1 VENSQ
6 QNTLLMEL
14 QLLRSENKKLKEAIK
29 QLEHSNSSGSTDE
42 AIMLPKGYSSKNLLD
57 AGILDTLPH
66 RIFVKN
72 TELTYIACNQLFA
85 KDLGVS
91 PDAIVGKNDF
101 DLYPTDMA
109 SMHQKDDL
117 YVMTTGNAKDYTECL
132 GENGSKKWFR
142 TVKSPLHNHIGDIV
156 GVVGVFEDVTMTMEA
171 TDNLRNSQELLS
183 VTLNSIGDG
192 VITTDNLGRVV
203 YLNPV
208 AEKLCGWNL
217 KDAIGLPL
225 IDVFHIVNAFTRQLA
240 ENPVEQ
246 ALKSGKVVG
255 LANHTMLLSKD
266 GNEYHIFDSAAP
278 IKNSEGEI
286 LGVVM
291 VFMDVTD
298 KYIKEQ
304 LLAESEK
311 RLRNIVECSTNTFY
325 SHDLEGNLTYIS
337 PQIKDLLG
345 YDVTEVFDNWTKRL
359 SDNPIN
365 AIGVANTQRAIDTG
379 ETSPPYELEFI
390 HKEGHKIWVEI
401 REAPVVEDGKVIG
414 IVGSNTNITK
424 RKIAEQMLMESEK
437 RLRNIVEYSTNTFYS
452 HDVKGNL
459 TYLSPQI
466 KDLLGYE
473 AHEIMGDW
481 SKTLSDNPIN
491 ATAEAITQR
500 AIDTGEA
507 PPPYELEFIHKAG
520 HKVWAEIRE
529 APVFEDGK
537 VVGIVGSH
545 TDITERK
552 IAEQMIKDSENRF
565 RSLFDQSYDAILLID
580 GETIVDCNFSA
591 TKMLNTPTE
600 QIIGKSVNS
609 FSPEYQSNG
618 ELSEKLS
625 REIIEDAY
633 NGIPCRF
640 DWQFWGA
647 ESSLIHTEVAINL
660 VKAGDRF
667 IIRALIRDITQRKL
681 AEQKLKEREE
691 MLAITLNSI
700 GDGMIATDNQGNVV
714 NMNPVAE
721 KMCGWSL
728 NEATGKKI
736 TEIFNIVHE
745 TTRALVSNPILTVL
759 ETKSVVGLAN
769 HTSLLSRCGKEY
781 NITDSAAPIIGND
794 GKMVGVIMVFSDV
807 TEKYQ
812 KTKALRQSEEKLRQ
826 IIENSINVF
835 YTHDANH
842 KLTFISPQIY
852 DLLGYT
858 DAESLEDWR
867 KFLSN
872 NPIND
877 QGIQNTILALETG
890 IHQPTFLLELKHKTG
905 RRITVE
911 VRESPVVVDGKVV
924 AIVGSFNDISSKVD
938 AERRIKES
946 EEKFRNIFDYSLD
959 AILLMEGPTIIECN
973 QSALRIFGCNPDQ
986 IVGHPIQNFCPESQ
1000 SSGEC
1005 SNSLAIELIEAA
1017 NLGLSQHFEW
1027 LHQRMDGTLFNAEV
1041 SLNRIELQNK
1051 FFLQAI
1057 VRDITA
1063 RKQAEEKLRVN
1074 EEKFRAI
1081 LENMSEGVLL
1091 SDIEDSI
1098 IYANPQVF
1106 EMFGLEPDCL
1116 NGRKGY
1122 QTLVHPD
1129 DWDSLR
1135 NKTSLRLQ
1143 GISDTYDVRCVKK
1156 SGEIFFAR
1164 IHGAPIKDPH
1174 GNITGTVGIISD
1186 VTKQR
1191 DSEINIR
1198 ILLTAIEQAPASI
1211 VVTDLKGN
1219 IKFVNRGFVEL
1230 TGYTKD
1236 EALGNNPRLLKSG
1249 LHDHAF
1255 HQNLWQTLNAGE
1267 TWYGEFINKKKDGTI
1282 FYEKATISPVYS
1294 PEGEI
1299 EHFIAVKED
1308 ITEQKK
1314 SAQEQ
1319 YLRLDRRR
1327 KVAEVIAM
1335 IATSENLVN
1344 GAVKELA
1351 EELMPPALE
1360 ILGVDYLG
1368 IWLFDDQFE
1377 YLENIASLSTSSG
1390 MYRSKTIYT
1399 EDAFKKEFDILRKN
1413 RYVDASYCRSDDR
1426 VAGYLE
1432 DYFVPNNIESTL
1444 DVAIVVNGV
1453 MLGVMSF
1460 EILHNTHEWQSE
1472 EISFAIQLADQMAL
1486 ALMHKEKK
1494 KAEGQIRLLSN
1505 AIEQSPISI
1514 AISNNNRI
1522 IEYVNARFIEQTG
1535 YSDIETIGKHFDFFH
1550 TSIFD
1555 ADRLE
1560 RLWDTVNGGKTW
1572 IDEILVS
1579 RKDGTTYWDRF
1590 MISPLFSSDGNISH
1604 FVEFRVDITRRKTA
1618 EVALKERER
1627 MFQTLINNLPGLVY
1641 RTSLDPD
1648 FKVNFISSGCFE
1660 ITGYLPEEF
1669 LTDKINFKE
1678 IILPQYREPIWNK
1691 WQEVVANRS
1700 IFTYEYE
1707 ILRQDGKTCWVW
1719 ERGQPIFN
1727 NQGEVLYLEG
1737 YMEDVSERKASEE
1750 EITRS
1755 RDRLQAFFD
1764 EDISADYISTVK
1776 GSLVICNQTFVKL
1789 FGFESKEEA
1798 YACPVK
1804 NLYWSKHDRIHFLD
1818 CLNKDG
1824 KVENYR
1830 MKYRSKNN
1838 KLIHGLINAKGE
1850 FDSNGNLVQIRGYIV
1865 DITLQETI
1873 HLELIKARD
1882 KAEESNRLKSAF
1894 LANMSHEIRT
1904 PMNGILGFTDLI
1916 KEPDLSGDE
1925 RNSFITIIKNSGL
1938 RLLKTVDDL
1947 INLSKIEA
1955 GMVEISTKSININTL
1970 LVELYTFFTVEA
1982 NKKGLQLRYTTT
1994 LENTFADITTDTD
2007 KLHAILTNLISNAI
2021 KYTHKGFVEFGCF
2034 PSEKAIQ
2041 FYVVDSGIGIEP
2053 ARQSAV
2059 FERFVQADIENR
2071 HAYQGA
2077 GLGLAI
2083 AKSFVEILEGRIW
2096 VESTPDVGSKF
2107 QFTLPFNKITT
2118 QNTSLELPGS
2128 SAIRVMRNDRI
2139 KILIAEDDNT
2149 SVSLLMRTLKPIA
2162 GEILVAPNGAEAI
2175 TIAKKN
2181 PDIKLILMDI
2191 SMPMVNGYEATR
2203 QIRTF
2208 NKEVCIIAQT
2218 AFAMFGDKE
2227 KAIEAGCNAY
2237 ISKPVKL
2244 DELKVLINKFLSNK
2258 HIK

>member
-1 VENSQ
+1 
-6 QNTLLMEL
+6 MEL

-29 QLEHSNSSGSTDE
+29 HLEHSNSSGSTDE

-156 GVVGVFEDVTMTMEA
+156 GVVGVFEDVTVRMEA

-225 IDVFHIVNAFTRQLA
+225 IDVFHIVNEFTRQLA

-311 RLRNIVECSTNTFY
+311 RLRNIVE
-325 SHDLEGNLTYIS
+325 
-337 PQIKDLLG
+337 
-345 YDVTEVFDNWTKRL
+345 
-359 SDNPIN
+359 
-365 AIGVANTQRAIDTG
+365 
-379 ETSPPYELEFI
+379 
-390 HKEGHKIWVEI
+390 
-401 REAPVVEDGKVIG
+401 
-414 IVGSNTNITK
+414 
-424 RKIAEQMLMESEK
+424 
-437 RLRNIVEYSTNTFYS
+437 YSTNTFYA

-507 PPPYELEFIHKAG
+507 PPPYELELLHKAG
-520 HKVWAEIRE
+520 HRVLVEIRE

-552 IAEQMIKDSENRF
+552 IAEQ
-565 RSLFDQSYDAILLID
+565 
-580 GETIVDCNFSA
+580 
-591 TKMLNTPTE
+591 
-600 QIIGKSVNS
+600 
-609 FSPEYQSNG
+609 
-618 ELSEKLS
+618 
-625 REIIEDAY
+625 
-633 NGIPCRF
+633 
-640 DWQFWGA
+640 
-647 ESSLIHTEVAINL
+647 
-660 VKAGDRF
+660 
-667 IIRALIRDITQRKL
+667 
-681 AEQKLKEREE
+681 KLKEREE
-691 MLAITLNSI
+691 MLAVTLNSI

-736 TEIFNIVHE
+736 TEIFHIVHE

-759 ETKSVVGLAN
+759 ETKSVVDLAN

-1230 TGYTKD
+1230 TGCTKD

-1453 MLGVMSF
+1453 MLGMMSF

-1618 EVALKERER
+1618 DVALKERER

-1641 RTSLDPD
+1641 RTAMDAHYS
-1648 FKVNFISSGCFE
+1648 VSFISSKCLE
-1660 ITGYLPEEF
+1660 ITGYSTADF
-1669 LTDKINFKE
+1669 VNSNITFTD

-1691 WQEVVANRS
+1691 WQEVIANRS
-1700 IFTYEYE
+1700 IFTYEFQ